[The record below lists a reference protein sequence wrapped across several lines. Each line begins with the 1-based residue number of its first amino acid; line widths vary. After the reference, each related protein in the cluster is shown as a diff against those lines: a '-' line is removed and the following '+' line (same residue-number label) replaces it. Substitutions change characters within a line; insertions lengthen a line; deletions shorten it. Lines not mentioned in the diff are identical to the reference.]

1 MSTPYVMTVTRT
13 MNKLDSPRPVVFVDE
28 RAFPNLAAAR
38 GSRGPHGTL
47 GVADRI
53 VEEALRW
60 NTTEGYPSKPSE
72 WAHENITELG
82 GRLELPDPHATTIE
96 VRPTSA
102 QSLAME
108 LAAMRDGDVPDDLD
122 KLCEAFNE
130 AKLYGPTPKVPRQ
143 RS

>member
-1 MSTPYVMTVTRT
+1 MTPYLMTVTRT
-13 MNKLDSPRPVVFVDE
+13 MNKLDSPRPVVFIDE
-28 RAFPNLAAAR
+28 RAFPCLDWAR

-60 NTTEGYPSKPSE
+60 NTTEGYPSDPSA
-72 WAHENITELG
+72 WARENITELG

-102 QSLAME
+102 QSLALE
-108 LAAMRDGDVPDDLD
+108 LAAMRDGDVPDALEA
-122 KLCEAFNE
+122 LCEAFNE
-130 AKLYGPTPKVPRQ
+130 AKLFGPEPRLS
-143 RS
+143 RRMGG